1 MLPFYVVKTKI
12 RKVGDRNVNS
22 SCLAYLSVENLL
34 QKDSQIYRWPTCGV
48 FMEGKEWKDF
58 SVGAVLRFCF
68 SLFSW
73 LRQMARS
80 MCEPQQ
86 DFTWQAHFCRR
97 RKSASCQT
105 SFFIFQEA
113 KLKQIL
119 VKFLLVLLRNHRHT
133 SLYKF
138 KTYGMMIQVRYI
150 VKSWP
155 QQVRL
160 TSIFSQ
166 RYNKNKR
173 IKERNFPV

>member
-1 MLPFYVVKTKI
+1 MLPFHVVKTKI
-12 RKVGDRNVNS
+12 RKLGDRNVNS
-22 SCLAYLSVENLL
+22 SCLDLFISGKFALERLL
-34 QKDSQIYRWPTCGV
+34 DIQVAHLRCLHGRQRV
-48 FMEGKEWKDF
+48 VRF

-68 SLFSW
+68 LLFSW
-73 LRQMARS
+73 LRQMAGS

-86 DFTWQAHFCRR
+86 DFTWQAHFCKR

-119 VKFLLVLLRNHRHT
+119 VKIFLVLLRNNRHT